1 MRAEFLPV
9 LSPSRLNLL
18 NPPDTSLGYIKALV
32 VDLSRHLSCQTLV
45 ILGAACGPSCLFVVG
60 LFVVGLFV
68 GFCWFCPQGSALKV
82 LPSSLCPEVVV
93 VPGGGNFRKSSPPE
107 AG

>member
-1 MRAEFLPV
+1 M
-9 LSPSRLNLL
+9 L

-32 VDLSRHLSCQTLV
+32 VDLSRHLSCRTLV
-45 ILGAACGPSCLFVVG
+45 ILGAACGPSWLFVVG

-68 GFCWFCPQGSALKV
+68 VGLFVGSALKV

-93 VPGGGNFRKSSPPE
+93 LPGGGNFRKSSPPE

>member
-1 MRAEFLPV
+1 
-9 LSPSRLNLL
+9 
-18 NPPDTSLGYIKALV
+18 
-32 VDLSRHLSCQTLV
+32 VDLSRHLSCRTLV
-45 ILGAACGPSCLFVVG
+45 ILGAACGPSCLFVVGLFVVG

-93 VPGGGNFRKSSPPE
+93 VPGGGNFQKSSSPE

>member
-1 MRAEFLPV
+1 M
-9 LSPSRLNLL
+9 
-18 NPPDTSLGYIKALV
+18 
-32 VDLSRHLSCQTLV
+32 DLSRHLSCRTLV
-45 ILGAACGPSCLFVVG
+45 ILGAACGPSCLFVVGLFVVGLFVVG

-93 VPGGGNFRKSSPPE
+93 VPGGGNFRKSSSPE